1 MIESIYVASNSLFN
15 SLQLTYSLANGLLIA
30 KPRDSC
36 SYSEW
41 IGLGEVR
48 LLTYWFIDRI
58 NARITVV
65 EICCSE
71 SLTCQIW
78 KKTFQSGIL
87 KIDQINVTGN
97 PSQRRQGFKKLLPQK
112 NYTDQQLHLIDFV
125 KEL

>member
-1 MIESIYVASNSLFN
+1 M
-15 SLQLTYSLANGLLIA
+15 TYSLANGLLIA
-30 KPRDSC
+30 KPRGNC

-58 NARITVV
+58 NTRITVV

-78 KKTFQSGIL
+78 KKTFQNAIL

-112 NYTDQQLHLIDFV
+112 NYTDQQLHLTDFV